1 MDPLFPW
8 LHAQLRSRLDQAGQS
23 DLIVVALIVFLLWLY
38 VTGRRVI
45 VQ

>member
-1 MDPLFPW
+1 MDPMLPW
-8 LHAQLRSRLDQAGQS
+8 LYAQLRSRLDQTGQG